1 MKIRNSFVT
10 NSSSSS
16 FCIHKKDT
24 NKDISKDKI
33 ENAINDVLTLYKKYI
48 TDMDYLK
55 KHDWNDWQV
64 FEGEQIENI
73 AEALHNESWSAS
85 GVKIP
90 DNAHKMFSSLSYG
103 NEKMRP
109 TFKQFWNTI
118 NDLIHLYGEDIVKN
132 IIDFESV
139 PNKQTDKVLEV
150 NNYIYYD
157 KEFQDAIR
165 ADFVV
170 ITGENVFPYSCI
182 DLIEDILQAEYTHL
196 G

>member
-1 MKIRNSFVT
+1 MKMRNSFVT

-16 FCIHKKDT
+16 FCIHKNET
-24 NKDISKDKI
+24 NKDVSIEKI
-33 ENAINDVLTLYKKYI
+33 ENAIEDVLTLYKRYI
-48 TDMDYLK
+48 TDKNYLE
-55 KHDWNDWQV
+55 KHDWNDWKV
-64 FEGEQIENI
+64 FEGSQIKDI
-73 AEALHNESWSAS
+73 AEALYDESWSAS

-90 DNAHKMFSSLSYG
+90 DEIHKMFSSLSYG

-109 TFKQFWNTI
+109 TFKQFWNAI
-118 NDLIHLYGEDIVKN
+118 NDLIQSFGKDVTKN

-139 PNKQTDKVLEV
+139 DNKKTNEILEV

-157 KEFQDAIR
+157 KEFQEAIR

-182 DLIEDILQAEYTHL
+182 DLISDILQADYTHL